1 MANQIL
7 PKLQTSPGEPP
18 PNDPGPDPDREGF
31 FSESLS
37 LIRKVIAGRRT
48 VRSDDVPDLSQ
59 DIALRLWK
67 WYSKFEEKSSQMEE
81 DQWKSF
87 TARTAH
93 NEVNRNL
100 SNRSKH
106 PEVPLDE
113 IQAGNV
119 STDAAAEGTILV
131 EIVWQGICKLSLY
144 QRQAL
149 LFNSID
155 LVLYL
160 LQLGVEERE
169 LLEALALTSETW
181 EAVAE
186 RMPLS
191 DTEIAEM
198 ASLNEGRTQLVVS
211 PGAVKKAR
219 CDARKRLKELMNK

>member
-1 MANQIL
+1 M
-7 PKLQTSPGEPP
+7 
-18 PNDPGPDPDREGF
+18 D
-31 FSESLS
+31 
-37 LIRKVIAGRRT
+37 
-48 VRSDDVPDLSQ
+48 
-59 DIALRLWK
+59 
-67 WYSKFEEKSSQMEE
+67 E

-100 SNRSKH
+100 SYRRRH
-106 PEVPLDE
+106 VEVPVDE
-113 IQAGNV
+113 IQGRND
-119 STDAAAEGTILV
+119 STNAAAEATLLV
-131 EIVWQGICKLSLY
+131 EIIWQGICKLSLY

-149 LFNSID
+149 LLNSID

-169 LLEALALTSETW
+169 LFEALGLTRQSW
-181 EAVAE
+181 GAIAE

-191 DTEIAEM
+191 DSDIAKI
-198 ASLNEGRTQLVVS
+198 ASLNEGRTQLAIS

>member
-18 PNDPGPDPDREGF
+18 PNKSRTDGDREGF

-37 LIRKVIAGRRT
+37 LIRKVIAGRKAVRT
-48 VRSDDVPDLSQ
+48 DDVPDLSQ

-100 SNRSKH
+100 SHRSTH
-106 PEVPLDE
+106 VE
-113 IQAGNV
+113 IPIDSIEAGNPARD
-119 STDAAAEGTILV
+119 SSAEASLLI

-160 LQLGVEERE
+160 LELGVEEGE
-169 LLEALALTSETW
+169 FLQALGMTRQSW
-181 EAVAE
+181 EAIAE
-186 RMPLS
+186 RMPLG
-191 DTEIAEM
+191 DTDIAEI
-198 ASLNEGRTQLVVS
+198 ASLNEGRNQLVIS

-219 CDARKRLKELMNK
+219 YDARKRLKELINK